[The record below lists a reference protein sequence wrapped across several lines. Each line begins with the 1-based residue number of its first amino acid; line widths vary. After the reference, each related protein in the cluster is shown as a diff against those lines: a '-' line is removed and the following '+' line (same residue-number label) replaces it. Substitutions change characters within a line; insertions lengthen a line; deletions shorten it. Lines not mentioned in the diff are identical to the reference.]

1 MKEEKFGITQKKR
14 SKIML
19 KGSCM
24 STFKQISPIPI
35 EVVWGIRKRNAEIST
50 VSTNGTC
57 LKNNEYVQS
66 EQERILEMKVKSL
79 MTLNKCHSS
88 FSHQHFQFLLESRK
102 TLPEQIEWFRSQTL
116 KSNSPDQNLVPVT
129 SGCLTFGKL
138 LNLT

>member
-1 MKEEKFGITQKKR
+1 MKHKLVRGCKKEDERRKVWNNLEEEVKNNVER
-14 SKIML
+14 VMHV
-19 KGSCM
+19 
-24 STFKQISPIPI
+24 KQISPIPI

-88 FSHQHFQFLLESRK
+88 FSHQHF
-102 TLPEQIEWFRSQTL
+102 
-116 KSNSPDQNLVPVT
+116 
-129 SGCLTFGKL
+129 
-138 LNLT
+138 